1 MPSHKGLGAGT
12 SEMSIID
19 AMGLPQKI
27 GFVRNNPEYG
37 YRSVVEG
44 TAAADGLHRL
54 PIDSIREHD
63 FPSLLQPAIDAT
75 ATTSTRRRR
84 QQHQQQQQQQQVD
97 LVYLD
102 HAGATLFGV
111 SQLREAVEPLLAGA
125 VHGNPHSQGPVAT
138 VTGDRIDAA
147 RHAVLQHFGVSPEEW
162 SVVFTSGATSALK
175 MVGEQFPWRRHRRG
189 SGRGGSRFVHA
200 RRSHSSVLGIRE
212 YARAAGAGVQCMDLE
227 LGLDGVV
234 GCSGRGCYV
243 SSTYPE
249 DDRAGG
255 QVARGRWEGEVRDE
269 KGVPTERDTYW
280 CDSGGCSCGEASGG
294 GTRLGR
300 PVNTSASTAVGI
312 STSGS
317 NGDDNHTV
325 NNGGASGG
333 SRDGGGDTSSDS
345 DSSNSDAENGED
357 DGRVV
362 HSLFAFPAECNAT
375 GLRADLGIAGRV
387 KQGALSTPGHSCRRS
402 HGRHR
407 RKSDCRHGGHLS
419 CSRHD
424 CGEFAVPRHAT
435 SPGHVRSTH
444 ADSDRGRRALEGLDS
459 DRLDDTNDSGEEGI
473 RDDHEP
479 AISGDRPRRRRRR
492 RRLVE
497 RWWVL
502 LDAAKFAGTASLDL
516 SSVEADFVCISFY
529 KMFGYP
535 TGLGALIVRESA
547 AHVLRKVYFGGGT
560 VAAALAGGP
569 FRQLRPETERR
580 LTDGTENFLGVLAL
594 QAGFGA
600 LTRVGGMQAVATH
613 TSSLARYLYAQLS
626 SLRHASGEPVLRFFG
641 RWEGEA
647 SGVGSAPPASAPPPP
662 AAPPQ
667 APPSTVSPTMSPSM
681 AGEMESGADVPNVS
695 GAAERRNGNNGRPF
709 QETRE
714 AEQRGEAEADGA
726 GAEKAGQGVADTEMK
741 RHSLFVG
748 QGPVLTMAFLRPGG
762 QHVGHAEVEKIAS
775 LENIQLRTGCF
786 CNPGACQ
793 SALGLTD
800 DDVKE
805 HLERGHVCWDEH
817 DLIDG
822 RPTGLVRVSLGWMS
836 TWEDAAAFVTFVRKH
851 FVSTTPLQTGPL
863 LSPQKPP
870 SGELSPSHRAED
882 DALPE
887 ATDRSTRPRCYLE
900 AIYVYPIKSC
910 APQRAGAPPPTLLRP
925 RSSSSSAREAAAS
938 PEPGRDSGGSSRS
951 RSGGVGGGSG
961 GSGRRGVDGG
971 GVAAGRGRWPLGPS
985 GLAYDR
991 EWAVVDGRD
1000 RALRLH
1006 VPDMCQI
1013 RPFVDLASGTLTVT
1027 APRMPDLVLPLG
1039 YSGGQ
1044 GGVGGGGGR
1053 DGASDGVT
1061 GTEPC
1066 SLRSPSSSSSSS
1078 SSSSPGCVGV
1088 VDCRSGGNGGGNGG
1102 SNGGGDGAGDARC
1115 RRGEGGG
1122 DTVVRVCGNRR
1133 AGVTCAASASAWF
1146 TRFLGVPCSLVRAAA
1161 VDSSAAAEGTAAGR
1175 GGGGGG
1181 GGSGG
1186 GGDWSSHNMAD
1197 IPPPHIK
1204 EDNDGGRAVKHLV
1217 PWFPTAMGLLGAW
1230 RSSSSPAPAAE
1241 GGVGGGAEDAAA
1253 SNRAFANEAQ
1263 FLLISRASVA
1273 KVNDVIRRE
1282 SGSGSGSGIDGVEED
1297 GGDGGGVAPGRRGG
1311 SRQEQVTTAHFRPNF
1326 VVDGVR
1332 AHEEDGWKSVRIG
1345 EALRLRVTGPCS
1357 RCSMINID
1365 PESGDTSGVALRV
1378 LAGYRRERAN
1388 ILFGQFLTLDRQS
1401 LPPWGP
1407 PPPPPPASASPRNP
1421 ESESCK
1427 TANNGGGGGG
1437 GGEEDGTTEAEER
1450 SAATPEAWMVG
1461 RGGARRTGSGAE
1473 EAVEETAQPGHAAP
1487 AAGGEECGWQFW
1499 VSEDM
1504 EVAGEP

>member
-1 MPSHKGLGAGT
+1 MPSHEGLGAGT
-12 SEMSIID
+12 SDMSMSD
-19 AMGLPQKI
+19 AMGSPQKI

-63 FPSLLQPAIDAT
+63 FPSLLQPVIDAT

-84 QQHQQQQQQQQVD
+84 QQHQQQQQQQVD

-102 HAGATLFGV
+102 HAGATLSGV
-111 SQLREAVEPLLAGA
+111 SQLREAMEPLLAGA

-138 VTGDRIDAA
+138 VTGERIDAA
-147 RHAVLQHFGVSPEEW
+147 RHAVLQHFGVSPQEW

-200 RRSHSSVLGIRE
+200 RRSHSSVLGI
-212 YARAAGAGVQCMDLE
+212 Q
-227 LGLDGVV
+227 
-234 GCSGRGCYV
+234 
-243 SSTYPE
+243 
-249 DDRAGG
+249 
-255 QVARGRWEGEVRDE
+255 
-269 KGVPTERDTYW
+269 
-280 CDSGGCSCGEASGG
+280 
-294 GTRLGR
+294 
-300 PVNTSASTAVGI
+300 
-312 STSGS
+312 
-317 NGDDNHTV
+317 
-325 NNGGASGG
+325 
-333 SRDGGGDTSSDS
+333 
-345 DSSNSDAENGED
+345 
-357 DGRVV
+357 
-362 HSLFAFPAECNAT
+362 CNAT

-407 RKSDCRHGGHLS
+407 RNSDCRHGGHLS
-419 CSRHD
+419 CSHHD
-424 CGEFAVPRHAT
+424 CGEFAIPRHAT
-435 SPGHVRSTH
+435 SPGHVRNTH

-459 DRLDDTNDSGEEGI
+459 DRLDDTNDSGEEGR
-473 RDDHEP
+473 RDDDEP
-479 AISGDRPRRRRRR
+479 AISGDRPRRRRRRRRR

-547 AHVLRKVYFGGGT
+547 AHVLRKLYFGGGT

-600 LTRVGGMQAVATH
+600 LTRVGGMQAIATH

-641 RWEGEA
+641 RWDGEA
-647 SGVGSAPPASAPPPP
+647 SGAGSAPPASAPPPP
-662 AAPPQ
+662 AAPRQ
-667 APPSTVSPTMSPSM
+667 APPSTVSPTMSPAM
-681 AGEMESGADVPNVS
+681 AGPMESGGDLPNVS

-714 AEQRGEAEADGA
+714 AEQRREAEADGV
-726 GAEKAGQGVADTEMK
+726 GAEKAGQGVADTEIK

-887 ATDRSTRPRCYLE
+887 ATDRSTRPRHYLE

-925 RSSSSSAREAAAS
+925 RSSSSSAREPAS

-971 GVAAGRGRWPLGPS
+971 GVATGRGRWPLGPL

-1000 RALRLH
+1000 RALRLKQ

-1039 YSGGQ
+1039 YSGG
-1044 GGVGGGGGR
+1044 
-1053 DGASDGVT
+1053 
-1061 GTEPC
+1061 
-1066 SLRSPSSSSSSS
+1066 
-1078 SSSSPGCVGV
+1078 
-1088 VDCRSGGNGGGNGG
+1088 
-1102 SNGGGDGAGDARC
+1102 GGDGAGDARC
-1115 RRGEGGG
+1115 WRGEGGG

-1181 GGSGG
+1181 GG
-1186 GGDWSSHNMAD
+1186 GDWSSHNMAD
-1197 IPPPHIK
+1197 IPPLHMK
-1204 EDNDGGRAVKHLV
+1204 EDNDGGRAVKTV
-1217 PWFPTAMGLLGAW
+1217 MPWFPTAMGLLGAW

-1241 GGVGGGAEDAAA
+1241 GGVGGEAEDAAA

-1273 KVNDVIRRE
+1273 K
-1282 SGSGSGSGIDGVEED
+1282 ED
-1297 GGDGGGVAPGRRGG
+1297 GGDDGGVAPRSRGG

-1326 VVDGVR
+1326 VVEGVR

-1357 RCSMINID
+1357 RWRCSMINID
-1365 PESGDTSGVALRV
+1365 PENGDTSGVALRV

-1388 ILFGQFLTLDRQS
+1388 ILFGQFLALDRQS

-1450 SAATPEAWMVG
+1450 SAATPEAGMVG
-1461 RGGARRTGSGAE
+1461 RGGAGRTGSGAE
-1473 EAVEETAQPGHAAP
+1473 EAVEGTAQPGHAAP
-1487 AAGGEECGWQFW
+1487 AAEGEEGGWQFW
-1499 VSEDM
+1499 VSEGM